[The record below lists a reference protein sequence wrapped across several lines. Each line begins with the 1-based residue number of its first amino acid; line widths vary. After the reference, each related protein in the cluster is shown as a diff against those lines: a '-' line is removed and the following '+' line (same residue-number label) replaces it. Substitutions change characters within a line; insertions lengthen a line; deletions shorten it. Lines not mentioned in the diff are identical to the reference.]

1 MISNINLP
9 TVKELYSYLSGQI
22 PTSLSSEWDNDGL
35 MVCPDSS
42 AIVNNVLLTL
52 DVTSGALKRAAE
64 LGCCV
69 VISHHPL
76 LFHPL
81 KSITDAGAV
90 SQRAIYALQ
99 NNITVVSFHT
109 RLDAVIGGVNDV
121 LASIFE
127 LYDISNFGPVGDE
140 NIGRIGM
147 LKNVMTLHEF
157 SVFVK
162 DMLGSPAVLV
172 TGDLK
177 REVRKVALV
186 GGDGKSFFPAAVSAG
201 ADVFITGRASFDV
214 TVDAPESNI
223 AVIEAGHYYTE
234 APVLHAIGDIILKMY
249 PGINIEYYNSCPSV
263 LL

>member
-35 MVCPDSS
+35 MVCPDSG

-121 LASIFE
+121 LAS
-127 LYDISNFGPVGDE
+127 
-140 NIGRIGM
+140 
-147 LKNVMTLHEF
+147 
-157 SVFVK
+157 
-162 DMLGSPAVLV
+162 
-172 TGDLK
+172 
-177 REVRKVALV
+177 
-186 GGDGKSFFPAAVSAG
+186 
-201 ADVFITGRASFDV
+201 
-214 TVDAPESNI
+214 
-223 AVIEAGHYYTE
+223 
-234 APVLHAIGDIILKMY
+234 
-249 PGINIEYYNSCPSV
+249 
-263 LL
+263 